1 MNDAR
6 FTSSYI
12 NWGFMDCTARDLDN
26 LINYVLKDAPANV
39 RNYLVYRL
47 QHVAALDQQWGVWG
61 AGPENHPGNKDG
73 WEQDGNIWITNTVG
87 FAGPDQQYTMA
98 IMYNLGG
105 FRGVGDAGFK
115 FGSNKLTQIA
125 SILFQG
131 HHTTAPTPQASA
143 VP

>member
-1 MNDAR
+1 
-6 FTSSYI
+6 
-12 NWGFMDCTARDLDN
+12 
-26 LINYVLKDAPANV
+26 
-39 RNYLVYRL
+39 
-47 QHVAALDQQWGVWG
+47 
-61 AGPENHPGNKDG
+61 
-73 WEQDGNIWITNTVG
+73 
-87 FAGPDQQYTMA
+87 MA

-105 FRGVGDAGFK
+105 FRGIGDAGFK